1 MGGVYTSL
9 AIRVTS
15 HFMRPAVLALVLAI
29 VVAAQPVPLDIY
41 RPQVT
46 GAPYPVVI
54 LVHGGDFTLGSRQD
68 PSTRR
73 LAGLLS
79 QAGIYVF
86 SIDYR
91 MAPAHPFPAAVTDVQ
106 SIIQWVRAHTRDYSL
121 DPRRIVL
128 IGEGAGAYL
137 VNMAVARGA
146 LVAAAVSIAG
156 WSDFRN
162 QPVTPNLAAFL
173 GSTPIEFAS
182 PAMHL
187 TGNEPPFLLIHGDH
201 DETVPLSQSLHLQ
214 SALQAAR
221 VPCSLLIVE
230 GGGHDLLTWEKL
242 PNPRPWEREMLVWLQ
257 KALARK

>member
-1 MGGVYTSL
+1 
-9 AIRVTS
+9 
-15 HFMRPAVLALVLAI
+15 MRPAVLALVLAI

-106 SIIQWVRAHTRDYSL
+106 SIIQWVRAHTRD
-121 DPRRIVL
+121 
-128 IGEGAGAYL
+128 
-137 VNMAVARGA
+137 
-146 LVAAAVSIAG
+146 
-156 WSDFRN
+156 
-162 QPVTPNLAAFL
+162 
-173 GSTPIEFAS
+173 
-182 PAMHL
+182 
-187 TGNEPPFLLIHGDH
+187 
-201 DETVPLSQSLHLQ
+201 
-214 SALQAAR
+214 
-221 VPCSLLIVE
+221 
-230 GGGHDLLTWEKL
+230 
-242 PNPRPWEREMLVWLQ
+242 
-257 KALARK
+257 